1 MSNAYLRIKGINAS
15 ASDYDSADGVIEST
29 YVSSFTGDSSV
40 SEGSVKK
47 KKKKVCI
54 FLVDFDGVC
63 SDTICH
69 RLGETSWQALWAT
82 FVVDRMPIRLQRYP
96 CKIHDPTKLCRKD

>member
-47 KKKKVCI
+47 KKKK
-54 FLVDFDGVC
+54 FAFSL
-63 SDTICH
+63 
-69 RLGETSWQALWAT
+69 
-82 FVVDRMPIRLQRYP
+82 
-96 CKIHDPTKLCRKD
+96 